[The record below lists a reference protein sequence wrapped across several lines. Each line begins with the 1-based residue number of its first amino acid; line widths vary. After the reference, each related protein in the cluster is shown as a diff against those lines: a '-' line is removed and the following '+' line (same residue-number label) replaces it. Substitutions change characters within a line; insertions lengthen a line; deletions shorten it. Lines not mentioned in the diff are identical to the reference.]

1 MHKTKYAYPWLATL
15 AVAIATL
22 AHPLTAGA
30 AETGPDKN
38 PAPAT
43 TKATGSRTPANS
55 TSKRD
60 TYPFRGKIASF
71 DAKTQALTLEGRTTR
86 RVIHLNAQT
95 RLVRQGQPARAEDLK
110 AGEPVGGTLRKSPE
124 GREEALLIRIG
135 PKDNPAAPSTPAS
148 PANPGQPATDPS
160 EPIGST
166 DTPAAP

>member
-1 MHKTKYAYPWLATL
+1 MHKTKYPWLATL

-22 AHPLTAGA
+22 AHPLTTGA
-30 AETGPDKN
+30 AEPGSDKN

-43 TKATGSRTPANS
+43 TKATGSRNTANS

-110 AGEPVGGTLRKSPE
+110 TGEPVGGTLRKSPE

-135 PKDNPAAPSTPAS
+135 PKEDPAAPAT
-148 PANPGQPATDPS
+148 PANPAKPGRPATDPS
-160 EPIGST
+160 EPVGST